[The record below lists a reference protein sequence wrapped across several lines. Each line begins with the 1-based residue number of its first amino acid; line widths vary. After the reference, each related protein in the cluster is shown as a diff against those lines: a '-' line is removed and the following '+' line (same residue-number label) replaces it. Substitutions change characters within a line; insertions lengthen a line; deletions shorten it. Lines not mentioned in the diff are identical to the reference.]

1 LYLREAVV
9 VVVAEVVILHVIKKT
24 VATLN
29 IKTNRPKNQKICP
42 TPSPNRLKINTRKLL
57 RGIKVNLTIPWT
69 LTSFNPSPKKRT
81 KEIAFSSARM
91 DKIQRR
97 KRPIWDGL
105 NNKSTLMKALLNTS
119 SMNQLLQLGLLG

>member
-1 LYLREAVV
+1 M
-9 VVVAEVVILHVIKKT
+9 VVAEVVILHVIKKT

-29 IKTNRPKNQKICP
+29 IKTNRPKSQKICP

-57 RGIKVNLTIPWT
+57 RGIKVNLTIPST
-69 LTSFNPSPKKRT
+69 LTSLNPSPKKRT

-97 KRPIWDGL
+97 KRQIWDGL